1 MKVLQGRLAGR
12 VAIVTGAASGIG
24 LATVKVFAAEGARV
38 AAWDLDAETLE
49 ARLAEAGPNQPS
61 SDQLGSDKA
70 GSDKLGID
78 ALAVGVDIADERSVE
93 EALART
99 LAHFGRI
106 DALAHYAGITRDA
119 LYYKLSLDA
128 WDAVIRVNLTG
139 SFVVAK
145 AVAQIMTEQRS
156 GSIVLTSSRSAYG
169 NVGQANYS
177 ASKGGVISLTRTL
190 ALELGRFGVRINAIA
205 PGFVETPMTGTV
217 PAKLRE
223 RAIAVTP
230 LQRTA
235 EPEEIARVALFLASD
250 DSSFVTGQTINVDG
264 GRTVGLAAG

>member
-1 MKVLQGRLAGR
+1 VKVPQGRLAGR

-24 LATVKVFAAEGARV
+24 LATLKIFAAEGARV
-38 AAWDLDAETLE
+38 AAWDRDADALE
-49 ARLAEAGPNQPS
+49 ARLAEAGLE
-61 SDQLGSDKA
+61 DLGLDE
-70 GSDKLGID
+70 LGLD
-78 ALAVGVDIADERSVE
+78 ALGVAVDIADERSVE
-93 EALART
+93 EALAQT
-99 LAHFGRI
+99 LARFGRV

-145 AVAQIMTEQRS
+145 AVAQVMSEQRS

-190 ALELGRFGVRINAIA
+190 ALEVGRFGVRVNAIA

-217 PAKLRE
+217 PAKLRD

-235 EPEEIARVALFLASD
+235 QPEEIARVALFLASD

-264 GRTVGLAAG
+264 GRTVGLAAS

>member
-24 LATVKVFAAEGARV
+24 FATLKIFAAEGARV
-38 AAWDLDAETLE
+38 AAWDLAADTLD
-49 ARLAEAGPNQPS
+49 ARLTEAG
-61 SDQLGSDKA
+61 
-70 GSDKLGID
+70 IE
-78 ALAVGVDIADERSVE
+78 ALPVAVDIADERSVE
-93 EALART
+93 TALAQT
-99 LAHFGRI
+99 LAEFGRV

-119 LYYKLSLDA
+119 LYYKLSLEA

-145 AVAQIMTEQRS
+145 AVAQLMSEQRG

-190 ALELGRFGVRINAIA
+190 ALELGRFNVRVNALA

-223 RAIAVTP
+223 RAISVTP

-235 EPEEIARVALFLASD
+235 QPEEIARVALFLASD

>member
-1 MKVLQGRLAGR
+1 LAGR

-24 LATVKVFAAEGARV
+24 FATVKIFAAEGARV

-49 ARLAEAGPNQPS
+49 ARLAS
-61 SDQLGSDKA
+61 LDKP
-70 GSDKLGID
+70 GIDEPGRDD
-78 ALAVGVDIADERSVE
+78 ALAVAVDIADERSVE
-93 EALART
+93 EAVAQTLAR
-99 LAHFGRI
+99 FGRI

-119 LYYKLSLDA
+119 LYHKLSLEA

-139 SFVVAK
+139 SFVVAR
-145 AVAQIMTEQRS
+145 AVARVMSEQGR
-156 GSIVLTSSRSAYG
+156 GSIVLTASRSAYG

-190 ALELGRFGVRINAIA
+190 ALELGRYNVRVNALA

-235 EPEEIARVALFLASD
+235 QPEEIARVALFLACD
-250 DSSFVTGQTINVDG
+250 DSSFMTGQTLNVDG

>member
-1 MKVLQGRLAGR
+1 MKVPQGRLAGR

-24 LATVKVFAAEGARV
+24 LATLKIFAAEGARV
-38 AAWDLDAETLE
+38 AAWDRDADALE
-49 ARLAEAGPNQPS
+49 ARLAEAGLE
-61 SDQLGSDKA
+61 DLGLDE
-70 GSDKLGID
+70 LGLD
-78 ALAVGVDIADERSVE
+78 ALGVAVDIADERSVE
-93 EALART
+93 EALAQT
-99 LAHFGRI
+99 LARFGRV

-145 AVAQIMTEQRS
+145 AVAQVMSEQRS

-190 ALELGRFGVRINAIA
+190 ALEVGRFGVRVNAIA

-217 PAKLRE
+217 PAKLRD

-235 EPEEIARVALFLASD
+235 QPEEIARVALFLASD

-264 GRTVGLAAG
+264 GRTVGLAAS

>member
-1 MKVLQGRLAGR
+1 VKVLQGRLAGR

-24 LATVKVFAAEGARV
+24 LATLKVFAAEGARV
-38 AAWDLDAETLE
+38 AAWDLSAETLD
-49 ARLAEAGPNQPS
+49 ARLTEAGVE
-61 SDQLGSDKA
+61 
-70 GSDKLGID
+70 
-78 ALAVGVDIADERSVE
+78 ALAVAVDIADERSVE
-93 EALART
+93 TALAHT
-99 LAHFGRI
+99 LAEFGRV

-119 LYYKLSLDA
+119 LYFKLSVEA

-145 AVAQIMTEQRS
+145 AVAQVMSEQRS

-223 RAIAVTP
+223 RAISVTP

-235 EPEEIARVALFLASD
+235 QPEEIARVALFLASD

>member
-1 MKVLQGRLAGR
+1 VKVLQGRLAGR

-24 LATVKVFAAEGARV
+24 FATLKIFAAEGARV
-38 AAWDLDAETLE
+38 AAWDLAADTLD
-49 ARLAEAGPNQPS
+49 ARLTEAG
-61 SDQLGSDKA
+61 
-70 GSDKLGID
+70 IE
-78 ALAVGVDIADERSVE
+78 ALPVAVDIADERSVE
-93 EALART
+93 TALAQT
-99 LAHFGRI
+99 LAEFGRV

-119 LYYKLSLDA
+119 LYYKLSLEA

-145 AVAQIMTEQRS
+145 AVAQLMSEQRG

-190 ALELGRFGVRINAIA
+190 ALELGRFNVRVNALA

-223 RAIAVTP
+223 RAISVTP

-235 EPEEIARVALFLASD
+235 QPEEIARVALFLASD

>member
-1 MKVLQGRLAGR
+1 VAVLQGRLAGR

-24 LATVKVFAAEGARV
+24 FATLKVFAAEGARI
-38 AAWDLDAETLE
+38 AAWDLDAEALD
-49 ARLAEAGPNQPS
+49 ARLAEAGLNKP
-61 SDQLGSDKA
+61 GIGA
-70 GSDKLGID
+70 GGLEKPGAD
-78 ALAVGVDIADERSVE
+78 AFAFAVDIADERSVE
-93 EALART
+93 EALAQT
-99 LAHFGRI
+99 LARFGRI

-119 LYYKLSLDA
+119 LYYKLSLEA

-145 AVAQIMTEQRS
+145 AVAQVMSEQRS

-217 PAKLRE
+217 PAKLRD

-235 EPEEIARVALFLASD
+235 QPEEIARVALFLASD

-264 GRTVGLAAG
+264 GRTVGLAAT

>member
-1 MKVLQGRLAGR
+1 MKVPQGRLAGR

-24 LATVKVFAAEGARV
+24 LATLKIVAAEGARV
-38 AAWDLDAETLE
+38 AAWDRDADALE
-49 ARLAEAGPNQPS
+49 ARLAEAGL
-61 SDQLGSDKA
+61 DDLGLDE
-70 GSDKLGID
+70 LGLD
-78 ALAVGVDIADERSVE
+78 ALGVAVDIADERSVE
-93 EALART
+93 EALAQT
-99 LAHFGRI
+99 LARFGRV

-145 AVAQIMTEQRS
+145 AVAQVMSEQRS

-190 ALELGRFGVRINAIA
+190 ALEVGRFGVRVNAIA

-217 PAKLRE
+217 PAKLRD

-235 EPEEIARVALFLASD
+235 QPEEIARVALFLASD

-264 GRTVGLAAG
+264 GRTVGLAAS

>member
-1 MKVLQGRLAGR
+1 LAGR

-24 LATVKVFAAEGARV
+24 FATVKIFAAEGARV
-38 AAWDLDAETLE
+38 AAWDLDAEKLE
-49 ARLAEAGPNQPS
+49 ARLAS
-61 SDQLGSDKA
+61 L
-70 GSDKLGID
+70 DKLGID
-78 ALAVGVDIADERSVE
+78 EPGRDDALAVAVDIADERSVE
-93 EALART
+93 EAVAQTLAR
-99 LAHFGRI
+99 FGRI

-119 LYYKLSLDA
+119 LYHKLSLEA

-139 SFVVAK
+139 SFVVAR
-145 AVAQIMTEQRS
+145 AVARVMSEQGR
-156 GSIVLTSSRSAYG
+156 GSIVLTASRSAYG

-190 ALELGRFGVRINAIA
+190 ALELGRYNVRVNALA

-235 EPEEIARVALFLASD
+235 QPEEIARVALFLACD
-250 DSSFVTGQTINVDG
+250 DSSFMTGQTLNVDG